1 MTNFT
6 VDVGSM
12 DSAAT
17 TIHTAQGTA
26 EAVYKGLHAL
36 DIPHGTFGRVPWL
49 SDKIAQPYEDHVAAC
64 SSAIKDIEQSLGDLA
79 DAITTTAN
87 GYRLTDSKNVDQ
99 ALEIEQ
105 ELYES

>member
-1 MTNFT
+1 VTNFT
-6 VDVGSM
+6 VDVGTM

-17 TIHTAQGTA
+17 TIHTTQSTA
-26 EAVYKGLHAL
+26 EAVYSGLHAL
-36 DIPHGTFGRVPWL
+36 DVPHGTFGRVPWL

-64 SSAIKDIEQSLGDLA
+64 TSAISDIEQSLGDLA

-87 GYRLTDSKNVDQ
+87 GYRLTDTTGVEH
-99 ALEIEQ
+99 ALEIER

>member
-12 DSAAT
+12 DTAAT
-17 TIHTAQGTA
+17 TIKRTQGTA
-26 EAVYKGLHAL
+26 EAVHAGLHAL

-49 SDKIAQPYEDHVAAC
+49 SDAIAQPYEDHVAAC
-64 SSAIKDIEQSLGDLA
+64 SSAISDIESSLGDLA

-87 GYRLTDSKNVDQ
+87 GYRLTDGTNVDA
-99 ALEIEQ
+99 ALEIER

>member
-12 DSAAT
+12 DKAAT
-17 TIHTAQGTA
+17 TIHTSQSTA
-26 EAVYKGLHAL
+26 ETVYSGLHAL

-49 SDKIAQPYEDHVAAC
+49 SDKIAQPYEAHVAAC

-79 DAITTTAN
+79 DAVTTTAN
-87 GYRLTDSKNVDQ
+87 GYRLTDSTNVDA
-99 ALEIEQ
+99 ALTIER

>member
-1 MTNFT
+1 VTNFT

-17 TIHTAQGTA
+17 TIHRTQSTA
-26 EAVYKGLHAL
+26 ESVYSGLHAL

-49 SDKIAQPYEDHVAAC
+49 SDKIAQPYEDHVVAC

-87 GYRLTDSKNVDQ
+87 GYRLTDSTNIDQ
-99 ALEIEQ
+99 ALTIER

>member
-17 TIHTAQGTA
+17 TIHTAQTTA
-26 EAVYKGLHAL
+26 EAVYTGLHAL

-49 SDKIAQPYEDHVAAC
+49 SDMITQPYSDHVATC

-79 DAITTTAN
+79 EAITTTAN
-87 GYRLTDSKNVDQ
+87 GYRLTDSRGIDA
-99 ALEIEQ
+99 ALTIER

>member
-17 TIHTAQGTA
+17 TIHTTQSTA
-26 EAVYKGLHAL
+26 EGVCTGLHAL

-64 SSAIKDIEQSLGDLA
+64 SSAISDIEQSLGDLA

-87 GYRLTDSKNVDQ
+87 GYRLTDTTGVDQ
-99 ALEIEQ
+99 ALEIERA
-105 ELYES
+105 LYES